1 MFSRACPARRSI
13 APSPHARGRTPPAR
27 RSAGLSGPS
36 RAVTAGSHRPRLRH
50 RSRSRAAS
58 PGWGQH
64 LFFEGGDPDSARP
77 LPSVARTWRS
87 YSSRGISIR
96 RIIRRSFY
104 RGTASAAPRL
114 PRSYCCE
121 TSGLLEQLGSRTALT
136 SGSSRFFW
144 VTRVEPV
151 SMSSSWASLRMAS
164 MAALVPS

>member
-1 MFSRACPARRSI
+1 MFSRTCSARRSI
-13 APSPHARGRTPPAR
+13 APSPHACGRTPPAR

-36 RAVTAGSHRPRLRH
+36 RAVTAGIHRPGYAIGVAVGRQ
-50 RSRSRAAS
+50 AQVGAS
-58 PGWGQH
+58 ICSSKGVTPIVPAHYEAWRGPG
-64 LFFEGGDPDSARP
+64 
-77 LPSVARTWRS
+77 ARTPLGVFRS
-87 YSSRGISIR
+87 AVSHAVILPGA
-96 RIIRRSFY
+96 
-104 RGTASAAPRL
+104 ASAAPHL
-114 PRSYCCE
+114 PSSYCCE